1 MNSDS
6 NELTIQE
13 SDLNKF
19 FNDFGAI
26 YNNSSNERNTYP
38 HILKSD
44 NLSMINLLKSCKKL
58 GSDISI
64 ELPELLIKNHND
76 IQDYKN
82 LNWKKNNNLNPNDNP
97 NTSWERG
104 FKFDKNFKNDIKKDK
119 YKNINKQRIKH
130 LHNPDSFWNRKKNN
144 VDPNKEIIIL
154 NLNIINYAQ
163 YQNCFT
169 TIMNIEFD
177 ENLID
182 LLSTEIIQRIKVAVD
197 PLIFANLCYDIYNKI
212 NKKEEFRIN
221 LVNKCQDL
229 FKNNIKERLNNIDKL
244 HPDLN
249 DDCKSSYKVEE
260 INIYKKHVNFIG
272 HLVVK
277 DLISMNIPFM
287 IITDLPHQKDKDY
300 IKYFVQSFLEFFKIA
315 KDKMFEVIKKMC
327 EITLDDSDN
336 FAEQKKR
343 TLNEYKK
350 KIISFETK
358 CNLIL
363 ENNNIDFDTRF
374 NLQKILLLID
384 KEKYKHYYLLNTK
397 DFSES
402 IINLSNEYCKTNI
415 LNVEKLKKLLD
426 DNYLDNLTDDLMFN
440 IFNKIMLL
448 KKDEY
453 QDCDFLNFLE
463 LIHSKNYISQDLL
476 VNSFKK
482 IIDQMQDHDDN
493 EYLNHIID
501 FLNYILFEKK
511 YANLSFFFE
520 IESDD
525 TLDEFDYL
533 DKAMNILKILK
544 KFKGYKNVNIE
555 YMKQNNILPLNL
567 DLITSIETKLNL
579 INSNFDE
586 LVKEYEFSPNDIK
599 GN

>member
-1 MNSDS
+1 M
-6 NELTIQE
+6 
-13 SDLNKF
+13 
-19 FNDFGAI
+19 
-26 YNNSSNERNTYP
+26 
-38 HILKSD
+38 
-44 NLSMINLLKSCKKL
+44 
-58 GSDISI
+58 
-64 ELPELLIKNHND
+64 
-76 IQDYKN
+76 
-82 LNWKKNNNLNPNDNP
+82 
-97 NTSWERG
+97 
-104 FKFDKNFKNDIKKDK
+104 
-119 YKNINKQRIKH
+119 
-130 LHNPDSFWNRKKNN
+130 
-144 VDPNKEIIIL
+144 
-154 NLNIINYAQ
+154 
-163 YQNCFT
+163 
-169 TIMNIEFD
+169 
-177 ENLID
+177 
-182 LLSTEIIQRIKVAVD
+182 
-197 PLIFANLCYDIYNKI
+197 
-212 NKKEEFRIN
+212 
-221 LVNKCQDL
+221 
-229 FKNNIKERLNNIDKL
+229 
-244 HPDLN
+244 
-249 DDCKSSYKVEE
+249 
-260 INIYKKHVNFIG
+260 
-272 HLVVK
+272 
-277 DLISMNIPFM
+277 
-287 IITDLPHQKDKDY
+287 
-300 IKYFVQSFLEFFKIA
+300 
-315 KDKMFEVIKKMC
+315 
-327 EITLDDSDN
+327 
-336 FAEQKKR
+336 
-343 TLNEYKK
+343 
-350 KIISFETK
+350 
-358 CNLIL
+358 
-363 ENNNIDFDTRF
+363 
-374 NLQKILLLID
+374 LID